1 VFCVILNI
9 TDAIVITPK
18 TLQVAYHSAFLL
30 SAPHS
35 YAATIFVT
43 HAVPSSGQ
51 RPNTGTLQ
59 SVIPAFISFTQ
70 NIFATI
76 LLWRSPCTSTGT
88 GVSWKGSHVRTAPDK
103 GDFVRGYGK
112 IAALSLI
119 LAVIGLAL
127 PGSARAQANVL
138 SEEADIHFGA
148 AATRRTTCGER
159 ISDQPVIAALRLVC
173 LRGRLGV
180 GDITLSNVIV
190 IGFVGGLVRHDDV
203 RHPEVRF
210 AGLLRDR
217 YPSVVHAEVFSNHDG
232 KKALRRV
239 LQLLDT
245 DGDGVLTAGEKQL
258 ANIIVYGH
266 SWGGSQAVTLARQL
280 GQQGVP
286 VLLTIQVDS
295 VHKLGHDDAVIPT
308 NVRNA
313 INFYQTKGLIHG
325 RSSIR
330 AADSSHT
337 NMIGNFQMT
346 YQDRRIN
353 CDNYPWIARHL
364 NKPHHE
370 IENDPLVWEQ
380 IASMIDSE
388 LSKSTAAVEATFT
401 STSLGARLDQTG
413 R

>member
-1 VFCVILNI
+1 M
-9 TDAIVITPK
+9 
-18 TLQVAYHSAFLL
+18 
-30 SAPHS
+30 
-35 YAATIFVT
+35 
-43 HAVPSSGQ
+43 
-51 RPNTGTLQ
+51 
-59 SVIPAFISFTQ
+59 
-70 NIFATI
+70 
-76 LLWRSPCTSTGT
+76 
-88 GVSWKGSHVRTAPDK
+88 
-103 GDFVRGYGK
+103 
-112 IAALSLI
+112 
-119 LAVIGLAL
+119 
-127 PGSARAQANVL
+127 L
-138 SEEADIHFGA
+138 SEEADIHFGG

-173 LRGRLGV
+173 LRGRLGAE
-180 GDITLSNVIV
+180 DITLSNVIV
-190 IGFVGGLVRHDDV
+190 IGFVGGFVRHDDV

-210 AGLLRDR
+210 AGLLREK
-217 YPSVVHAEVFSNHDG
+217 YPSVLHAEVFSNHDG

-258 ANIIVYGH
+258 ASIIIYGH

-286 VLLTIQVDS
+286 VLLTILVDS
-295 VHKLGHDDAVIPT
+295 VHKPGHDDAVIPP

-330 AADSSHT
+330 AAHSHT
-337 NMIGNFQMT
+337 NIIGNFQMT

-353 CDNYPWIARHL
+353 CDNYPWVARHL
-364 NKPHHE
+364 NKPHHK

-401 STSLGARLDQTG
+401 STSLGVR
-413 R
+413 